1 MFNANNSSMNSK
13 YIDTP
18 IYAKMEMALNFN
30 LRVVQ
35 EYFEPK
41 IQRTLRIFIN
51 MGQKNNFLRQKK
63 SALRH
68 LRG

>member
-41 IQRTLRIFIN
+41 I
-51 MGQKNNFLRQKK
+51 
-63 SALRH
+63 
-68 LRG
+68 